1 MIHINHNLHNP
12 NGFTSIENMFLRM
25 DFMNG
30 STTISHVG
38 KYSGSFPFVQ

>member
-1 MIHINHNLHNP
+1 MIHINYNLHNP

-25 DFMNG
+25 DFMNE
-30 STTISHVG
+30 STIISHVG